1 MLSSLSGVL
10 FLGGQTPG
18 YLKEEGQYLP
28 RVQSEQLEVPGLTG
42 CGDMGFVVSPLFWE
56 GENGNSNMYAVMWE
70 LNRQSRSDVGCS
82 LLGAGAWG

>member
-56 GENGNSNMYAVMWE
+56 GEPLMHSGHPPHLDSWHCPD
-70 LNRQSRSDVGCS
+70 LLFS
-82 LLGAGAWG
+82 LTCGHGA